1 MACRP
6 CRALANR
13 QNRQATTRS
22 LLPVGFPHPAGSRL
36 RAEQPACPISTDR
49 LLQVEITKPGGI
61 PPPGFFLSC
70 GKPNCGGD
78 FKTDMQARLKHKP
91 STPNPE
97 LALDW

>member
-1 MACRP
+1 
-6 CRALANR
+6 
-13 QNRQATTRS
+13 
-22 LLPVGFPHPAGSRL
+22 
-36 RAEQPACPISTDR
+36 
-49 LLQVEITKPGGI
+49 LQVEITKPGGI